1 FGSLMDIDKLTLPI
15 TRIPALIRFGSLM
28 DIDKLTREQGFFDLG
43 ESFGSLMDITG
54 YYETSGS
61 TKKMSL
67 IWKTIPWIINNLM
80 VILCYGCK
88 LALYWQWIL

>member
-1 FGSLMDIDKLTLPI
+1 MESRNFPVFIN
-15 TRIPALIRFGSLM
+15 RFYYTPHFL
-28 DIDKLTREQGFFDLG
+28 LLCHLL
-43 ESFGSLMDITG
+43 SFGSLMDITG

-80 VILCYGCK
+80 VNPL
-88 LALYWQWIL
+88 LRL